1 MKVVVKV
8 GGTLLETAEDRLR
21 IAEKVKRQVRAGHRI
36 LVMHGG
42 GKQLTR
48 YLERSGIESRFV
60 HGFRVTT
67 AEALDGVVKVL
78 AGTVNHELLAAFV
91 RVGLPAVGLSGI
103 DASGLVAEKLRGAD
117 GQDWGFVGN
126 VKRANPGVWEVL
138 SQAGYLPVLA
148 CLAVGED
155 GQIYNV
161 NADQAAVACAV
172 HWKADCLIFLTDV
185 NGVLDAN
192 GRTLDRL
199 TGDEIPMLIASGA
212 VTGGMQAKLNAVWEA
227 LAQNV
232 RSVFIGNG
240 HRENVLDG
248 VLDAIIGEDAAGRGS
263 AAGADVG
270 TEIVAS
276 LGEPIEAASVRE
288 STQ

>member
-8 GGTLLETAEDRLR
+8 GGTLLETAEERLR
-21 IAEKVKRQVRAGHRI
+21 MAEMVKRQVRAGHQI
-36 LVMHGG
+36 LVVHGG

-48 YLERSGIESRFV
+48 YLEKAGVSSRFV
-60 HGFRVTT
+60 HGLRVTT
-67 AEALDGVVKVL
+67 AETLDGVVKVF

-103 DASGLVAEKLRGAD
+103 DASGLVAEQLRGAD

-126 VKRANPGVWEVL
+126 VKGANPGVWDVL
-138 SQAGYLPVLA
+138 SRAGYLPVLA

-172 HWKADCLIFLTDV
+172 HWKAERLIFLTDV
-185 NGVLDAN
+185 DGVQDAN
-192 GRTLDRL
+192 GQTLARL
-199 TGDEIPMLIASGA
+199 EGDEIPKLIASGA

-232 RSVFIGNG
+232 RCVFIGNG
-240 HRENVLDG
+240 HREDALDG
-248 VLDAIIGEDAAGRGS
+248 LAVEAEAGRGS
-263 AAGADVG
+263 GAGG
-270 TEIVAS
+270 TGIGTVIGTMIGA
-276 LGEPIEAASVRE
+276 
-288 STQ
+288 

>member
-8 GGTLLETAEDRLR
+8 GGTLLETAPDRLR
-21 IAEKVKRQVRAGHRI
+21 MAEQVARQVRAGHRI

-48 YLERSGIESRFV
+48 YLERAGIESRFV
-60 HGFRVTT
+60 HGLRVTT
-67 AEALDGVVKVL
+67 AEALDGVVKVF

-103 DASGLVAEKLRGAD
+103 DASGLVAEKLSGAD

-126 VKRANPGVWEVL
+126 VKHANPGLWEVL

-155 GQIYNV
+155 GQVYNV

-172 HWKADCLIFLTDV
+172 HWKAERLIFLTDV
-185 NGVLDAN
+185 DGVQGAN
-192 GRTLDRL
+192 GQTLARL
-199 TGDEIPMLIASGA
+199 SGDQIPMLIASGVA
-212 VTGGMQAKLNAVWEA
+212 TGGMQAKLNAIWEA

-232 RSVFIGNG
+232 RSVFIANG
-240 HRENVLDG
+240 HREDALDTIMG
-248 VLDAIIGEDAAGRGS
+248 KLASGQGNTAAQEEMG
-263 AAGADVG
+263 AGMG

-276 LGEPIEAASVRE
+276 ADVPA
-288 STQ
+288 

>member
-1 MKVVVKV
+1 MKVVIKV

-36 LVMHGG
+36 LLMHGG

-48 YLERSGIESRFV
+48 YLEKVGIESRFV

-67 AEALDGVVKVL
+67 AETLDGVIKVF

-91 RVGLPAVGLSGI
+91 RVGLPAVGLSGV
-103 DASGLVAEKLRGAD
+103 DASGLVADKLSGAG

-126 VKRANPGVWEVL
+126 VKDANPGVWEVL

-185 NGVLDAN
+185 DGVLDAD
-192 GRTLDRL
+192 GQTVARL
-199 TGDEIPMLIASGA
+199 AGDAIPMLIASGA

-227 LAQNV
+227 LGQNV
-232 RSVFIGNG
+232 RFVFIGNG
-240 HRENVLDG
+240 HREDALDVLDG
-248 VLDAIIGEDAAGRGS
+248 ILGEGEGEAGQGS
-263 AAGADVG
+263 AAGEKAIG

-276 LGEPIEAASVRE
+276 LASARD
-288 STQ
+288 SRR